1 MTIRPFVFMYM
12 KAKVVPQIT
21 FWHGGHEYR
30 QRESIWRGREMQGR
44 KNSKKKKQEKQCSDL
59 FEYKYYAGCLKEHF
73 LLIHLAVAYIF
84 IFALRGQT

>member
-1 MTIRPFVFMYM
+1 MGVMSTDNVNQF
-12 KAKVVPQIT
+12 
-21 FWHGGHEYR
+21 GGGGKCKGGKT
-30 QRESIWRGREMQGR
+30 Q
-44 KNSKKKKQEKQCSDL
+44 KKKKQEKQCSDL